1 MRQDKLRETSDRGRS
16 LLEFEVTPATDRVD
30 REHIPAHLQETIDNA
45 INDQYRVSVL
55 NFYLQVTGRE
65 PRTAEELGWNR
76 TRDEPSL
83 LDNDEVGYGYA
94 LASQH
99 QHHCA
104 NTLADAIDLGKDN
117 INDFYM
123 IHIIH
128 CLSLVKIYSEKLD
141 FYKEPV
147 LPLTELARGRL
158 ERGFKMSDW
167 EDEDGNIISTLLNS
181 TSRAPGLYDE
191 QAS

>member
-1 MRQDKLRETSDRGRS
+1 MRQDKLRDTSDRGRS
-16 LLEFEVTPATDRVD
+16 LLEFELRPATDRVD
-30 REHIPAHLQETIDNA
+30 REHVPAHLQEAMDNA
-45 INDQYRVSVL
+45 INDQHRVSML
-55 NFYLQVTGRE
+55 NFYLRASGRE
-65 PRTAEELGWNR
+65 PRPADELGWNR
-76 TRDEPSL
+76 TREEPCL
-83 LDNDEVGYGYA
+83 LDSDEVGYGYA

-123 IHIIH
+123 IHVIH

-147 LPLTELARGRL
+147 LPLTDQARGRL
-158 ERGFKMSDW
+158 EKGYEMSDW
-167 EDEDGNIISTLLNS
+167 EDEDGNIISTLLNAYNRS
-181 TSRAPGLYDE
+181 ARLYGE
-191 QAS
+191 QAG